1 MKNFFIFVV
10 IILAL
15 LSIDHESIKKPRDEL
30 FAMFSDKMSE
40 STQLQKDKLAKKV
53 NAEIKAKLKLKEK
66 ERIHLDEN
74 TQTDEKVR
82 AFHKRYCTDRDL
94 NQFFYGDKLRQVCL
108 IMTTEIA
115 AHN

>member
-15 LSIDHESIKKPRDEL
+15 LSIDHEIIKKPRDEL

-40 STQLQKDKLAKKV
+40 STKLQKDKLAKKI
-53 NAEIKAKLKLKEK
+53 NAEIKAKVKLKEK

-74 TQTDEKVR
+74 TDTDVKVSV
-82 AFHKRYCTDRDL
+82 FHKRYCTDRDL
-94 NQFFYGDKLRQVCL
+94 NQFFYGDKLRQICQ
-108 IMTTEIA
+108 IMASEIA
-115 AHN
+115 AHK